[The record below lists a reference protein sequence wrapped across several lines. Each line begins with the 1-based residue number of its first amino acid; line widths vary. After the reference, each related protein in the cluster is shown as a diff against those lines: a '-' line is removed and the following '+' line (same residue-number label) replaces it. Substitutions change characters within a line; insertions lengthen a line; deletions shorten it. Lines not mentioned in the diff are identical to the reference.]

1 MNDFLQQ
8 FLIESREFI
17 SQAAAGLLQ
26 LEKNPHDAETLDTV
40 FRAFHTLKGGA
51 GIVEFAAMES
61 ALHATETLLQDAR
74 TGKRTLTAGFIG
86 DCLASLDRV
95 SEWLDTLQRTGE
107 LPAVGATSSGSESG
121 DAASG
126 SAPARLEWES
136 GLLARQSSVAA
147 QAATAFRFTPDP
159 ECFFKG
165 EDPIARTAS
174 LSRLLAL
181 EIEPANP
188 WQPLKEF
195 DPYLCNIVLT
205 GLTGARTEEVAAHF
219 HHLSGEC
226 ELRALKSAEPSSR
239 LVSLP
244 DIVRKI
250 LQEQLAVLDVEEDAG
265 AAGRLASAGVTATNA
280 LRFSRLDAH
289 ATSLAAIAQQ
299 ALAQGSPASLRASI
313 SALLL
318 AETLSPVSGN
328 AVDAPDTASPAVPI
342 RKEASART
350 LRINAEQIDALVRL
364 TGELTVAKNAIGHTA
379 QLARSNKDSTAG
391 LLRAHHANFDRLVS
405 QLQNS
410 VIGMRVLQL
419 RTVFQR
425 FPRVLREM
433 SLSLGKPTQLQVE
446 GEDTEADKTIVEM
459 LFEPLLHVV
468 RNAIDHGIEDTQRRL
483 AAGKPPVATIR
494 LRAARDGNQ
503 VRIEVSDDGG
513 GIDVERVRKVA
524 KQRGVATEQE
534 LASMADAQVIEL
546 VFAPGFTTAARV
558 TEISGRGV
566 GMDAVR
572 TAVQSVGGQVSI
584 ATRLG
589 AGTTVSF
596 SLPFSVMMTQVMT
609 VEAGGQVFGIPL
621 DAIVE
626 TISVSRQAITS
637 VGEALVIVHRNR
649 TIPVVEL
656 ADVLNAAR
664 PSELSA
670 AEATIVIAAV
680 AEQLVGL
687 QIDRPGER
695 MEVILK
701 PLDGLLAGTPGVAGT
716 TVLGDGRVLLILD
729 VAELLQ

>member
-8 FLIESREFI
+8 FLIESREF
-17 SQAAAGLLQ
+17 SAQAAEGLLQ
-26 LEKNPHDAETLDTV
+26 LEKTPHDAETLDTV

-51 GIVEFAAMES
+51 GIVEFSAMES

-95 SEWLDTLQRTGE
+95 SEWLDALERTGE
-107 LPAVGATSSGSESG
+107 LPAVGTASIGGESG
-121 DAASG
+121 EAASR
-126 SAPARLEWES
+126 SAASELLDWES

-159 ECFFKG
+159 DCFYKG

-188 WQPLKEF
+188 WRPLKEF

-205 GLTGARTEEVAAHF
+205 GLTAAGAEEVAAHF
-219 HHLSGEC
+219 QHLSGEC
-226 ELRALKSAEPSSR
+226 ELRALKSAAPSLR

-244 DIVRKI
+244 DIARKV
-250 LQEQLAVLDVEEDAG
+250 LQEQLAVLDVKENAG
-265 AAGRLASAGVTATNA
+265 AAGRLASAGVTAANA
-280 LRFSRLDAH
+280 LRFSRLDAQ
-289 ATSLAAIAQQ
+289 ADSLAVVAQQ
-299 ALAQGSPASLRASI
+299 ALAQGSSASLRESI

-318 AETLSPVSGN
+318 AIG
-328 AVDAPDTASPAVPI
+328 APDTASPAVPI

-379 QLARSNKDSTAG
+379 QMAQSNKDSTAS

-410 VIGMRVLQL
+410 VIGMRVLPL

-433 SLSLGKPTQLQVE
+433 SLSLGRPTQLQVE

-468 RNAIDHGIEDTQRRL
+468 RNAIDHGVEDAPRRL

-494 LRAARDGNQ
+494 LRAAREGNQ
-503 VRIEVSDDGG
+503 VLVEVSDDGG

-534 LASMADAQVIEL
+534 LGSMADAQVIDL
-546 VFAPGFTTAARV
+546 VFAPGFSTAARV

-572 TAVQSVGGQVSI
+572 TAVQSVGGKVSI

-596 SLPFSVMMTQVMT
+596 ALPFSVMMTQVMT

-626 TISVSRQAITS
+626 TIGVSRQALAS

-664 PSELSA
+664 PSERNA
-670 AEATIVIAAV
+670 ADATIVIAAV
-680 AEQLVGL
+680 ADQLVGL
-687 QIDRPGER
+687 HVDRPGER